1 MLNDVKPE
9 PQPLRQHDRAQPNLK
24 IDVRVRR
31 DDRSC
36 FFAGLGV
43 ACATISELRGELA
56 PPRAPNVHVREE
68 ALLQSRRD
76 LLLAEFDLDRLL
88 KPRKLLALEVVEP
101 GDVCGEIA
109 SGAYIAK
116 RRTPDTCSRS

>member
-9 PQPLRQHDRAQPNLK
+9 AQPLRQHDRAQPNLK

-43 ACATISELRGELA
+43 ACATISQLRGELA
-56 PPRAPNVHVREE
+56 PPRAADVHVGQE
-68 ALLQSRRD
+68 ALLEARGYFFF
-76 LLLAEFDLDRLL
+76 AELDLDGLL
-88 KPRKLLALEVVEP
+88 EPRELLALEVVEP

-116 RRTPDTCSRS
+116 RRTPDTRSRS